1 MEPGSRSHVRF
12 LAREALDKPLD
23 LIIPENLRARHWD
36 GFHRVMKTGE
46 TKYETG
52 CLSAPGQRKDGT
64 RISLEFSMSMVR
76 NASGAAVGCTAIL
89 RDVTAR
95 WQKDKELRN
104 RVKELE
110 EKLK

>member
-1 MEPGSRSHVRF
+1 
-12 LAREALDKPLD
+12 
-23 LIIPENLRARHWD
+23 
-36 GFHRVMKTGE
+36 
-46 TKYETG
+46 
-52 CLSAPGQRKDGT
+52 
-64 RISLEFSMSMVR
+64 MVR
-76 NASGAAVGCTAIL
+76 NASGEAVGCTAIL